1 MMEFLFLILLILLF
15 AFLDNDIII
24 KDKQKNKEYN
34 ITEKIKSLLNRVKGK
49 IKDSENK
56 NIERK

>member
-1 MMEFLFLILLILLF
+1 MEFLFLILLILLF